1 MLNNFDNKNY
11 KYLYLKYK
19 KKYIKLKELNNIK
32 MIGGASF
39 SLRITNGV
47 DNFTVSGFS
56 QLVKLKSIVKKKEGK
71 NWFKISKLIDKY
83 INKESYN
90 MDNASVITVEPEE
103 YIEIRKLAVSL
114 NILLI

>member
-1 MLNNFDNKNY
+1 MPTNY
-11 KYLYLKYK
+11 YKKYLKYK
-19 KKYIKLKELNNIK
+19 NKYINLHKSLKNNME
-32 MIGGASF
+32 MIGGAGF

-56 QLVKLKSIVKKKEGK
+56 QLIKLKSIVKKKEGG

-83 INKESYN
+83 LNKESYHL
-90 MDNASVITVEPEE
+90 DNASVITVESDE
-103 YIEIRKLAVSL
+103 YVELRKLAVSL